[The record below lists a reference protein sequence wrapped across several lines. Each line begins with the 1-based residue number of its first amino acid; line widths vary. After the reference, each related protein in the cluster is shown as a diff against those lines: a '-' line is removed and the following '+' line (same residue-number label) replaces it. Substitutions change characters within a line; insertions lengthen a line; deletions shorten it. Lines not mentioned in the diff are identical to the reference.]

1 MQFPVEDND
10 GAEGPVF
17 SVVVPTYNQA
27 DLLRE
32 ALDSVLKQSFQ
43 RFEIA
48 VVDNHSSDRTSEVL
62 DSFKDERINAH
73 LVHNQGVIGLS
84 RNLGIRETQAPLV
97 AFLDSDD
104 TWHPDKLQRVF
115 EAWEQEPEAGLVCH
129 DEYAVRQGRVAYAL
143 RYGPDRKN
151 MYEFL
156 LLNGN
161 RLSTSATV
169 VQRDYLEKVGGF
181 SEDPNLAGV
190 EDYDL
195 WLRLSRVCRF
205 HFLHE
210 PLGEFRLH
218 PQSHSAS
225 SGVHLA
231 HTLYLLD
238 KHFGMLEEN
247 GVPLPKKLLRRER
260 ATRYAGAARTAASW
274 WGKEG
279 SLAYCRSALRQTPL
293 SWKIYARLVLSLT
306 ARLLPVPVRLP
317 GLNGIRQGL

>member
-1 MQFPVEDND
+1 MQFPVEDTN
-10 GAEGPVF
+10 GAPGPIF

-27 DLLRE
+27 ELLRE
-32 ALDSVLKQSFQ
+32 ALDSVLGQSFQ
-43 RFEIA
+43 RFEVA

-62 DSFKDERINAH
+62 DSFKDERVQVYR
-73 LVHNQGVIGLS
+73 VHNQGVIGVS
-84 RNLGIRETQAPLV
+84 RNVGIWETKAPLI

-104 TWHPDKLQRVF
+104 TWHAEKLQRVF
-115 EAWEQEPEAGLVCH
+115 EAWEQDPKAGLVCH
-129 DEYAVRQGRVAYAL
+129 DEHAVRHGRIAYAL
-143 RYGPDRKN
+143 RYGPYRED
-151 MYEFL
+151 MYQFL
-156 LLNGN
+156 LLNGC

-169 VQRDYLEKVGGF
+169 VGRAYLEEVGGF

-205 HFLHE
+205 NFLHQ
-210 PLGEFRLH
+210 PLGQFRLH

-238 KHFGMLEEN
+238 KHFGILEEK
-247 GVPLPKKLLRRER
+247 GAPLPKKLLRRER
-260 ATRYAGAARTAASW
+260 ATRYAGAARTAVSW
-274 WGKEG
+274 WGKDG
-279 SLAYCRSALRQTPL
+279 CLAYCLSALRETPF
-293 SWKIYARLVLSLT
+293 SWKTYARVTFSLT
-306 ARLLPVPVRLP
+306 SRLLPIPVRLP